1 MPLLWQGRDSRPV
14 NAWPEVRP
22 EISGWS
28 GVQSRQVAKK
38 RRSEVTLPEVAEVLT
53 DTKGDG

>member
-1 MPLLWQGRDSRPV
+1 MLWQGRDSRPV